1 MIVKISKIFS
11 KPWFSIVELIIVAI
25 YLVDICFKVTD
36 AKFSNNYWHLNLG
49 ISVIVIFAT
58 YIALTEFVKK
68 SDSKWLRFVAIT
80 YAGIIGADTFLNDS
94 AIGFVFISILLMNLI
109 RNVNGVYKSG
119 AQLFVAAIVG
129 VEIASILYSL
139 DVVGVQ
145 SVLFDNMG
153 VVWVDV
159 VLIISLGLYMFM
171 QDKKLVKL
179 QLLLNLLPMVVIV
192 LDVIFVEALSVGLYF
207 RKNSYCVSADKV
219 EAGTS
224 VYIMSAVDDSKA
236 LTYNGNT
243 VTISDFDN
251 GDNQIF
257 TFERAEEDGYWH
269 VVTNDSLVLDIANAV
284 YEENNIVIAYDEIG
298 LSAQHWQIVDAGNN
312 LVKFVAYEPEYALT
326 WGNHI
331 ESDGSEM
338 TRTLISSN
346 SDDVN
351 EVFFLKNAE
360 TIDISFIDWII
371 DGNRV
376 AAILVYTIIMICT
389 IIATCVLFL
398 KEKRTSLLQN

>member
-1 MIVKISKIFS
+1 MKISKIFS

-129 VEIASILYSL
+129 VEIASILYLL

-171 QDKKLVKL
+171 QNKKLVKL

-398 KEKRTSLLQN
+398 KGKRTSLLQN

>member
-129 VEIASILYSL
+129 VEIASILYLL

-171 QDKKLVKL
+171 QNKKLVKL

-398 KEKRTSLLQN
+398 KGKRTSLLQN